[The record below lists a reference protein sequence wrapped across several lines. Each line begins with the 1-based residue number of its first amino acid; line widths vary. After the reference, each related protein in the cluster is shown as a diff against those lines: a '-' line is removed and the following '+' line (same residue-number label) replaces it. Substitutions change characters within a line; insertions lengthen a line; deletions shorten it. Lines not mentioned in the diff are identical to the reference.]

1 MTARDRYRQAVAET
15 LTGWRL
21 GVIPPRAGCGP
32 ELAILHAGLSEIIA
46 LRLTLA
52 YMPLLQGLARIEA
65 RVGILCDI
73 KADPYAPPLKREGKI
88 CTR

>member
-21 GVIPPRAGCGP
+21 GVIPSRPTGIEFA
-32 ELAILHAGLSEIIA
+32 LAQDALREIIR
-46 LRLTLA
+46 LRLLLA

-65 RVGILCDI
+65 RLTVLCEI
-73 KADPYAPPLKREGKI
+73 RADPYAPPPKRVP
-88 CTR
+88 